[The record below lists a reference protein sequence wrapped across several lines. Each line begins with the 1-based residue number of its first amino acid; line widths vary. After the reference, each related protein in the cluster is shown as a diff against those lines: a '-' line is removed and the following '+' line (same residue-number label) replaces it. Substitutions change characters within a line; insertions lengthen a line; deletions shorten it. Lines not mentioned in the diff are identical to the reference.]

1 MLGSLLFMSALPQFI
16 RKITIIS
23 AISAV
28 IFGLSVVG
36 ALAAEPSVLANDP
49 VIENPGLLPTNP
61 FYFLKRV
68 RRLTQRAITLNA
80 VKRAELEVDILNQKA
95 AELKRLM
102 EIVGEDDEAV
112 LAAIKLYE
120 ESLGRLQS
128 YLSAVKETSET
139 PQSAALLN
147 KLLETGFKHFRIFSE
162 LETDKEVLT
171 AERLERL
178 QLKFAEILNSVFGR
192 LDTEEGL
199 KGRLEKIIAKQKDNF
214 SDLTASLM
222 ALDRL
227 EGKMGDNL
235 LLARIFLD
243 SEEDLVLELVA
254 WLESGNID
262 SLAVLF
268 DDLPGNGI
276 RHIQLLDIL
285 RDRPLSSDLK
295 NKLTIIRQRL
305 LDDLK
310 DRRILSK
317 ADSEKAIA
325 EARRLV
331 NLLGEA
337 LASSELKNSSASV
350 LLARVQFNLIQAEA
364 SFAANQ
370 PGEAFGQATVAIAA
384 ARNSLGQLLRL
395 ELKNGRPDLN
405 KTLLRLKND
414 YDNLARSLEDN
425 ELTAET
431 APNLF
436 ALLAAIEKSIVK
448 IADLA
453 ADKSASIDRINLVL
467 RDTKLLLKKAE
478 QEFKNILRQLEA
490 ATASKKAGQS
500 LIEKVK
506 KGN

>member
-1 MLGSLLFMSALPQFI
+1 MSALPQFI
-16 RKITIIS
+16 RKIAIYS
-23 AISAV
+23 AIGAAV
-28 IFGLSVVG
+28 FGLSGVA
-36 ALAAEPSVLANDP
+36 ALAAESSALANDP

-80 VKRAELEVDILNQKA
+80 VKRAELELDILNQKA

-102 EIVGEDDEAV
+102 EITEDDAEAV

-128 YLSAVKETSET
+128 YLSAVRENSDNAQT
-139 PQSAALLN
+139 AAFLG
-147 KLLETGFKHFRIFSE
+147 KLFEISFKHFRVFGE

-171 AERLERL
+171 VERLEKMQLRL
-178 QLKFAEILNSVFGR
+178 AEILVSALDR
-192 LDTEEGL
+192 LDRTENLLE
-199 KGRLEKIIAKQKDNF
+199 RLEKTIAKQKNDF
-214 SDLTASLM
+214 SDLTASLL

-227 EGKMGDNL
+227 EEKIGDNL

-243 SEEDLVLELVA
+243 SEEDLVLELAA
-254 WLESGNID
+254 WLESGNIN

-268 DDLPGNGI
+268 DDLPGNGLKL
-276 RHIQLLDIL
+276 IQLLDTL
-285 RDRPLSSDLK
+285 RDRPVSSDLK
-295 NKLTIIRQRL
+295 NTLTIIRQRL

-331 NLLGEA
+331 NLLSEA
-337 LASSELKNSSASV
+337 LANSELKNSSSGV
-350 LLARVQFNLIQAEA
+350 LLARAQFNLTQAEA

-370 PGEAFGQATVAIAA
+370 PGEAFGQATAAIAA

-405 KTLLRLKND
+405 KTLSRLKND
-414 YDNLARSLEDN
+414 YDSLMRSLEDG

-436 ALLAAIEKSIVK
+436 VLLTAVEKSIVK

-453 ADKSASIDRINLVL
+453 ADKSVSVDRINLVL